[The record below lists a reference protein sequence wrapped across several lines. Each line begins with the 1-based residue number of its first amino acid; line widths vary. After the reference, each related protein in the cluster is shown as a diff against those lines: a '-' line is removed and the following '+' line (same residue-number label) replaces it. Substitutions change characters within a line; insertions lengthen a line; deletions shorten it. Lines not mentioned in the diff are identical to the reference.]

1 MGAVVRSTRVMAAS
15 QLPGDQNDGIVNTGT
30 TTTTA
35 ETSDATTTTTTTTTA
50 STASTVEGE
59 TIMFDPIRDI

>member
-35 ETSDATTTTTTTTTA
+35 ETSDATTTTTTTT
-50 STASTVEGE
+50 ASTVEGE